1 MLTVRASVL
10 KQLDQSA
17 IRRAA
22 SVLVGGI
29 VRTRDGPAEF

>member
-22 SVLVGGI
+22 PVLVDGI
-29 VRTRDGPAEF
+29 VRRRDGLAEI